1 MAAGRICLG
10 MIVGVHG
17 VRGHLKIKAYT
28 GNPAAL
34 DRYGPVSLDDGRL
47 LHLKVKSVS
56 AKGPV
61 IATAQEVTDRDEA
74 ELMRGLE
81 LFISRDALPPV
92 ANDEVYHTDLI
103 GLDAR
108 GMDGEA
114 IGVIV
119 GLHDFGA
126 GDIIE
131 VKPPSGPTIMLPF
144 APEYRDEVKRNARPE
159 RPAGAGW
166 WGRAGASRKLH
177 EWSERVVRDYPAG
190 RQSMAREDRA
200 QQSPCA
206 GARRKRR
213 GPPHRAVQGRHRG
226 GYPP

>member
-10 MIVGVHG
+10 VIVGVHG

-28 GNPAAL
+28 DNPAAL

-56 AKGPV
+56 PKGPV
-61 IATAQEVTDRDEA
+61 IAMAQEVTDRNEA

-81 LFISRDALPPV
+81 LFIKRDALPPT
-92 ANDEVYHTDLI
+92 ANDEVYHTDLV
-103 GLDAR
+103 GLEAR
-108 GMDGEA
+108 DNDGVA

-131 VKPPSGPTIMLPF
+131 VKPPSGPTMMLPF
-144 APEYRDEVKRNARPE
+144 APEYRDEMRLEEGFVTLLAPQGMME
-159 RPAGAGW
+159 LAGMDG
-166 WGRAGASRKLH
+166 KT
-177 EWSERVVRDYPAG
+177 EDPDERVDRSKAHST
-190 RQSMAREDRA
+190 QSK
-200 QQSPCA
+200 
-206 GARRKRR
+206 GALE
-213 GPPHRAVQGRHRG
+213 
-226 GYPP
+226 